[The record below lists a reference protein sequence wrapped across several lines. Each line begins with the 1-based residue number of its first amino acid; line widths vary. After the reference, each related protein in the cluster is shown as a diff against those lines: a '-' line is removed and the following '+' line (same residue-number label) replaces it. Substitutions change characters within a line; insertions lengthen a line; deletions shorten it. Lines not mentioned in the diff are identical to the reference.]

1 MTHLATCQLG
11 RTDMMITRLGIGTW
25 AIGGGGWAFGWGP
38 QDDADSTAAIRRAV
52 EAGLNW
58 IDTAAIY
65 GLGHSEEVVGKT
77 IAALPEADR
86 PLVFTKGG
94 LIPNNTDR
102 MGASRRSATT
112 ASIRREAEA
121 SLRRLGVERIDLYQV
136 HWPAD
141 DAAIEEYWAAMAGLQ
156 QEGKVR
162 AIGLSN
168 HNLAQLAAAEAITH
182 VDSLQPPFSLIR
194 REAASE
200 LIPWC
205 AAHQT
210 GVIVYSPMQAGLL
223 TGAVTAA
230 RIASLP
236 ADDWRSSNPE
246 FQSPRLE
253 ANLELVAALRP
264 VAERHAATTA
274 AIAIAWVLT
283 FPGVTGAIAGARHAS
298 QIDDWLAAAS
308 LQLTAADLAEITGAL
323 AATGAGAGPLSAHAS
338 ASAGDS

>member
-1 MTHLATCQLG
+1 MTHLVTRQLG

-65 GLGHSEEVVGKT
+65 GLGHSEEVAGRA

-94 LIPNNTDR
+94 LIPNSTDR
-102 MGASRRSATT
+102 MGPSRRSGT
-112 ASIRREAEA
+112 AASLRREAEA

-141 DAAIEEYWAAMAGLQ
+141 DVGIEDYWATMAELQ
-156 QEGKVR
+156 RAGKVR

-168 HNLAQLAAAEAITH
+168 HSLPQLETAEGVAH

-223 TGAVTAA
+223 TGAITAA
-230 RIASLP
+230 RVASMP
-236 ADDWRSSNPE
+236 ADDWRRSNPE

-253 ANLELVAALRP
+253 ANLALVAALRP
-264 VAERHAATTA
+264 VARRHATTTA
-274 AIAIAWVLT
+274 AAAIAWTLA
-283 FPGVTGAIAGARHAS
+283 FPGVTGAIAGAR
-298 QIDDWLAAAS
+298 QPEQLDDWLAAAS
-308 LQLTAADLAEITGAL
+308 LQLSPADLGEIAAAL
-323 AATGAGAGPLSAHAS
+323 TATGAGAGPLAPP
-338 ASAGDS
+338 AGDA

>member
-1 MTHLATCQLG
+1 MTHLATRQLG
-11 RTDMMITRLGIGTW
+11 RTGMMITRLGIGTW

-38 QDDADSTAAIRRAV
+38 QDDADSAAAIRRAA

-65 GLGHSEEVVGKT
+65 GLGHSEEVVGKA

-94 LIPNNTDR
+94 LIPNAADR
-102 MGASRRSATT
+102 MGPSRRSGAA
-112 ASIRREAEA
+112 ASLRREAEA

-141 DAAIEEYWAAMAGLQ
+141 DAGIEEYWGTMAELQ
-156 QEGKVR
+156 RAGKVR

-168 HNLAQLAAAEAITH
+168 HHLAQLEAAEAIAH

-223 TGAVTAA
+223 TGAMTAG
-230 RIASLP
+230 RVASMP
-236 ADDWRSSNPE
+236 ADDWRRSNPE

-253 ANLELVAALRP
+253 ANLALVAALRP
-264 VAERHAATTA
+264 VAERHATTIPA
-274 AIAIAWVLT
+274 VAIAWTLA
-283 FPGVTGAIAGARHAS
+283 FPGVTGAIAGARQPA
-298 QIDDWLAAAS
+298 QLDDWLAAAGLELS
-308 LQLTAADLAEITGAL
+308 PADLGEIAAAL
-323 AATGAGAGPLSAHAS
+323 TATGAGAGPLEP
-338 ASAGDS
+338 GQR

>member
-1 MTHLATCQLG
+1 MTEMATRELG
-11 RTDMMITRLGIGTW
+11 RTGMMITRLGIGTW

-38 QDDADSTAAIRRAV
+38 QDDADSAAAIRHAV

-65 GLGHSEEVVGKT
+65 GLGHSEEVVGQA
-77 IAALPEADR
+77 IAAFAEADR

-94 LIPNNTDR
+94 LIPNSTDR
-102 MGASRRSATT
+102 MGPSRRSGQA
-112 ASIRREAEA
+112 ASLRREADA

-141 DAAIEEYWAAMAGLQ
+141 DAGIEEYWETMAGLQ
-156 QEGKVR
+156 QAGKVR

-168 HNLAQLAAAEAITH
+168 HGLAQLEAAEGIAH

-205 AAHQT
+205 AAHRT

-223 TGAVTAA
+223 TGAITAE
-230 RIASLP
+230 RVASMP
-236 ADDWRSSNPE
+236 ADDWRRANPE

-253 ANLELVAALRP
+253 ANLALVAALRP
-264 VAERHAATTA
+264 VAERHATTTA
-274 AIAIAWVLT
+274 AVAIAWALA
-283 FPGVTGAIAGARHAS
+283 FPGVTGAIAGARTPA
-298 QIDDWLAAAS
+298 QLDDWLAAAS
-308 LQLTAADLAEITGAL
+308 LQLSAADLEEIAAAL
-323 AATGAGAGPLSAHAS
+323 AATGAGAGPLSPAR
-338 ASAGDS
+338 